1 MAGPAGNVVYR
12 NLANVASILGVLPM
26 VLLFM
31 EDGYRF
37 LIPFLLFNNLMDD
50 LDGVLAGKLKIRSLL
65 GANLDN
71 VCDTVVHVTLVL
83 VVCARYEGFVLV
95 TGLIAA
101 TAIIIRLTSRLDP
114 TASKGSGS
122 PTNELIRHILFVLLL
137 TSHFGVSPGIYL
149 ILLSI
154 LHSVS
159 MLAPF
164 KMPFLIRGMAN
175 SVTAVALVN
184 IALITAW
191 LVPVLTPFIAV
202 AFFATYL
209 YSFAEGAYR
218 WRQQQK
224 AGAKPL

>member
-1 MAGPAGNVVYR
+1 MARQKGNIVYR

-26 VLLFM
+26 VFLFV

-37 LIPFLLFNNLMDD
+37 LIPFLLFNNVMDD

-71 VCDTVVHVTLVL
+71 VCDTVVHVTLIL
-83 VVCARYEGFVLV
+83 VICAQHEKFVLV
-95 TGLIAA
+95 SGLIAA

-114 TASKGSGS
+114 EASKGCGS
-122 PTNELIRHILFVLLL
+122 PTNELIRHVLFVLLL
-137 TSHFGVSPGIYL
+137 TSYFSVSPAVYL
-149 ILLSI
+149 ILLCV
-154 LHSVS
+154 LHSIS

-164 KMPFLIRGMAN
+164 KMPFLIRGMAK
-175 SVTAVALVN
+175 SATSVALVN

-191 LVPVLTPFIAV
+191 LVPVLTPYIAT

-209 YSFAEGAYR
+209 YSFADGAYR
-218 WRQQQK
+218 WLRREK
-224 AGAKPL
+224 TGA